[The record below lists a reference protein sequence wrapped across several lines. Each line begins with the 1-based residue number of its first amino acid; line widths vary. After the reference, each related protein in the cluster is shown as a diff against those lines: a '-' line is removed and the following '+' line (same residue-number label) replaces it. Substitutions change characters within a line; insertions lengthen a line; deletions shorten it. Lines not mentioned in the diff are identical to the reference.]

1 MLSFLLFLITEN
13 FPYFKIVAKLN
24 QFISISKLLHTNIIF
39 NRENNRKQ
47 TSSTSMQEDYAE
59 LNLDNDSCTWK

>member
-1 MLSFLLFLITEN
+1 M
-13 FPYFKIVAKLN
+13 
-24 QFISISKLLHTNIIF
+24 SKLLHTNIIF